1 MRIRKL
7 IGATNM
13 SNTSEEN
20 SFVTKVVE
28 EKKLPPIFSY
38 KRKETGV
45 FSAITLSLILAACGG
60 GGGGGGGAVSTTPTD
75 GGSTDGGST
84 DGGSTD
90 GGSTDSSIQLDGG
103 AYSATSAADVF
114 TFDVSFD
121 GTSIVGLDNNVS
133 ITGFDPENDSI
144 VLRGEGG
151 SSTLDASTL
160 LSSSGVDVSP
170 STINNNTVIYF
181 SPNSSGASSS
191 ITLEGIVDGDLSS
204 ISISA
209 ADGSANDTSTSPV
222 TGEEDLS
229 EGTVTA
235 TSAAEAFVYEIK
247 FVDGVPVAI
256 DGDVTIKDFDAASD
270 TITLQAASVPSGFG
284 KSSLLSLASSGVE
297 IVTSTI
303 DNKTTIYF
311 APDSSGT
318 SGSITFDG
326 IVDADLSSITLNILS
341 GSVDSSGSDLSSGS
355 NIELGTD
362 DLTAQSSA
370 ENFVFD
376 ASYASSTL
384 SGSDGPL
391 TITGFDQANDKLV
404 ILASDMPVGYDLN
417 DFKIA
422 TGIDIVASTIDN
434 NTTIY
439 FAPDADGNSTSITLA
454 GIVDGDLASTSIEFT
469 SSLTGGTSS
478 GTVTSTDTSA
488 SADATSDATDT
499 STADSTDTTTDDSSD
514 AATDD
519 TADTTADD
527 TADTTTDDSTSTDEP
542 TASQSYTV
550 VDIATATEDTT
561 ITATDAA
568 EEFRYEFSGS
578 TSSEGNFIITI
589 DNFDS
594 ANDKIVLVNVGG
606 NDLTTSEFTEL
617 SGVEISGNSFD
628 NQTRILFDKDSSGGS
643 GELAVNGV
651 YDSDLSVIAIEI
663 LSDTNIT

>member
-1 MRIRKL
+1 
-7 IGATNM
+7 M

-28 EKKLPPIFSY
+28 EKKLPPIFTY

-60 GGGGGGGAVSTTPTD
+60 GGGGGGAVSQTPGGSTD
-75 GGSTDGGST
+75 DGSTDGGST
-84 DGGSTD
+84 DGGSTN
-90 GGSTDSSIQLDGG
+90 GGSTNGSIQLDGG

-133 ITGFDPENDSI
+133 ITGFDPANDSI

-151 SSTLDASTL
+151 SATLDSSTL
-160 LSSSGVDVSP
+160 LSSSGVDVSS
-170 STINNNTVIYF
+170 STVNNNTVIYF
-181 SPNSSGASSS
+181 SPNSSGSSSS

-204 ISISA
+204 VLISA
-209 ADGSANDTSTSPV
+209 AAGSANDASTSPV
-222 TGEEDLS
+222 TGQEDLS

-235 TSAAEAFVYEIK
+235 TSSAEAFVYEIK

-270 TITLQAASVPSGFG
+270 TLTLQAASVPSGFG

-391 TITGFDQANDKLV
+391 TISGFDQANDKLV
-404 ILASDMPVGYDLN
+404 ILASNMPVGYDLN

-439 FAPDADGNSTSITLA
+439 FAPDSDGNSTSITLE
-454 GIVDGDLASTSIEFT
+454 GIVDGDFAATSIEFT

-488 SADATSDATDT
+488 SADATSDTTDT
-499 STADSTDTTTDDSSD
+499 STSDSTEETTTEE
-514 AATDD
+514 
-519 TADTTADD
+519 
-527 TADTTTDDSTSTDEP
+527 TTTEETTTEETTTEETTSTD
-542 TASQSYTV
+542 YTV
-550 VDIATATEDTT
+550 VDIATASEDTT
-561 ITATDAA
+561 ITATDEA

-594 ANDKIVLVNVGG
+594 ANDKIVLINVGG
-606 NDLTTSEFTEL
+606 SDLTTTEFTGL
-617 SGVEISGNSFD
+617 SGVEVSGNSFD

-643 GELAVNGV
+643 GELAVNGI
-651 YDSDLSVIAIEI
+651 YDSELSVITIEI

>member
-1 MRIRKL
+1 M
-7 IGATNM
+7 N
-13 SNTSEEN
+13 NTSEEN

-28 EKKLPPIFSY
+28 EKKLPPIFSF
-38 KRKETGV
+38 KRKESGV

-60 GGGGGGGAVSTTPTD
+60 GGGGGGGAVSPTPPD

-90 GGSTDSSIQLDGG
+90 GGSTDDSIQLDGG

-133 ITGFDPENDSI
+133 ITGFDPANDSI
-144 VLRGEGG
+144 VLRGAGG
-151 SSTLDASTL
+151 SANLDASTL

-191 ITLEGIVDGDLSS
+191 ITLEGVVDGDLSS

-222 TGEEDLS
+222 TGQEDLS

-235 TSAAEAFVYEIK
+235 TSSAEAFVYEIK

-256 DGDVTIKDFDAASD
+256 DGDVTIKGFDAASD
-270 TITLQAASVPSGFG
+270 TLTLQAASVPSGFG

-297 IVTSTI
+297 VVTSTI

-318 SGSITFDG
+318 SGSITLDG
-326 IVDADLSSITLNILS
+326 IIDADLSSITLNILS

-454 GIVDGDLASTSIEFT
+454 GIVDGDLAATSIEFT
-469 SSLTGGTSS
+469 SSLTGETSS

-499 STADSTDTTTDDSSD
+499 STADSTDT
-514 AATDD
+514 AT
-519 TADTTADD
+519 DD
-527 TADTTTDDSTSTDEP
+527 TADTTTDDTADTTTDDTTSTDDSA
-542 TASQSYTV
+542 ASLSYTV

-651 YDSDLSVIAIEI
+651 YDSDLSIIAIEI

>member
-1 MRIRKL
+1 
-7 IGATNM
+7 M

-28 EKKLPPIFSY
+28 EKKLPPIFTY

-60 GGGGGGGAVSTTPTD
+60 GGGGGGAVSQTP

-90 GGSTDSSIQLDGG
+90 GGSTDGSIQLDGG

-133 ITGFDPENDSI
+133 ITGFDPANDSI

-151 SSTLDASTL
+151 SATLDSSTL
-160 LSSSGVDVSP
+160 LSSSGIDVSP

-204 ISISA
+204 VSISA
-209 ADGSANDTSTSPV
+209 AAGSANDASASPV
-222 TGEEDLS
+222 TGQEDLS

-235 TSAAEAFVYEIK
+235 TSSAEAFVYEIK

-270 TITLQAASVPSGFG
+270 TLTLQAASVPSGFG

-439 FAPDADGNSTSITLA
+439 FAPDSDGNSTSITLE
-454 GIVDGDLASTSIEFT
+454 GIVDGDFAATSIEFT

-478 GTVTSTDTSA
+478 GTATSTDTSA
-488 SADATSDATDT
+488 SADATSDTTDT
-499 STADSTDTTTDDSSD
+499 STSDSTEETTTEE
-514 AATDD
+514 
-519 TADTTADD
+519 
-527 TADTTTDDSTSTDEP
+527 TTTEETTSTD
-542 TASQSYTV
+542 YTV
-550 VDIATATEDTT
+550 VDIATASEDTT
-561 ITATDAA
+561 ITATDEA

-594 ANDKIVLVNVGG
+594 ANDKIVLINVGG
-606 NDLTTSEFTEL
+606 SDLTTTEFTGL
-617 SGVEISGNSFD
+617 SGVEVSGNSFD

-643 GELAVNGV
+643 GELAVNGI
-651 YDSDLSVIAIEI
+651 YDSELSVITIEI